1 MIANILILLW
11 SLFLLL
17 LLFLML
23 RKLAKYSYVFQFQD
37 FDKADIPYIAMEVQ
51 GIMLNFI
58 VDTGCGVSLISK
70 SVLDSISYE
79 DSVRQVQLEA
89 LTPDSLHSGMVTI
102 PITINGE
109 QLEED
114 FVLYDKDDIAN
125 FQAHYGIII
134 HGILG
139 NVFLDKT
146 GCKIDYK
153 KHTVTIS

>member
-1 MIANILILLW
+1 
-11 SLFLLL
+11 
-17 LLFLML
+17 ML

-139 NVFLDKT
+139 NAFLDKT